1 MSDLA
6 NVAQRWSTPR
16 AVLTGSLML
25 FLAGL
30 VLPAR
35 SHAQY
40 SGPALGV
47 TAQPNQAQTPTTDPA
62 LLAPV
67 SQDLEIVPG
76 DSLLVRIFGAPDFA
90 PPPVGVP
97 LDGTIQ
103 LPLIGGVS
111 VAGLTVRAAQ
121 ALIAERLESAGM
133 YVHPQVSVGVSEAPN
148 QFATVS
154 GEMHGIV
161 PLNGSKRLLDVL
173 AAAGNLPA
181 TASHTITILRQG
193 VEKPIVVDL
202 GTDPTRSAQANIP
215 ILPRDTILIAR
226 VGVVY
231 ILGAFKLQG
240 AIPLQQNS
248 PLTLMQATALSG
260 GAGYEGRYK
269 DLRIIRTVGLE
280 RKFVQL
286 DIQRILDG
294 KSPDPVLQAD
304 DIVFLPSNALKAAI
318 KGGGIGT
325 ISNLASVLLFS
336 IK

>member
-6 NVAQRWSTPR
+6 KVAQNRSMPR
-16 AVLTGSLML
+16 AALAGGLVF

-30 VLPAR
+30 ASPTRL
-35 SHAQY
+35 SAQF

-47 TAQPNQAQTPTTDPA
+47 TAQPNRAQTPTTDPA
-62 LLAPV
+62 VLLPA

-76 DSLLVRIFGAPDFA
+76 DSLLVRVFGAPEFA
-90 PPPVGVP
+90 PPAVGVP
-97 LDGTIQ
+97 LDGNIQ
-103 LPLIGGVS
+103 LPLIGSVQ
-111 VAGLTVRAAQ
+111 VAGLTVRDAQ

-161 PLNGSKRLLDVL
+161 PLNGSRRLLDVL
-173 AAAGNLPA
+173 AVAGNLPP
-181 TASHTITILRQG
+181 TASHTVTILREG

-260 GAGYEGRYK
+260 GAGFEGRYK

-286 DIQRILDG
+286 DIQRIIDG
-294 KSPDPVLQAD
+294 KNPDPVLQAD

-325 ISNLASVLLFS
+325 ISSLASVLLFS